1 MNTGAAESRLV
12 PESRLGGFFMARKN
26 NSNSEI
32 TIQKWIKDG
41 RGAGSGKDYKPW
53 LTVRDVS
60 SEGRSHRIFGHKTQR
75 THHLLSDLELAVF
88 LLLEWHPETED
99 IREQFPLRLEDT
111 QALAMDARISH
122 PAYQGVTQIM
132 TSDFLVTTGNLQ
144 QPKFALQAKYSE
156 SLQDARTIEKLELER
171 RYWGQKSIPWF
182 LVTENDIPTVI
193 SQNIGWLYPAQREQ
207 LDTNSAG
214 ERVALYAYHFKQSP
228 QSSVID
234 IAKQLDVAYSLH
246 AGQSLLEIR
255 QLLAN
260 RYFLFDIFKSFRTIK
275 ADEITIGDTQAL
287 TEALRVSNQ

>member
-1 MNTGAAESRLV
+1 MVR
-12 PESRLGGFFMARKN
+12 RN

-111 QALAMDARISH
+111 QALAMDAIISH

-132 TSDFLVTTGNLQ
+132 TSDFLVTTGNHQ

-156 SLQDARTIEKLELER
+156 SLQDTRTIEKLELER
-171 RYWGQKSIPWF
+171 RYWHQKSIPWF
-182 LVTENDIPTVI
+182 LFAKRRAKLSRVLGKRALKSFHPRLFNV
-193 SQNIGWLYPAQREQ
+193 RFF
-207 LDTNSAG
+207 AG
-214 ERVALYAYHFKQSP
+214 ESWSVTNGRYCRNQTA
-228 QSSVID
+228 SSSRERD
-234 IAKQLDVAYSLH
+234 YQFTGYRL
-246 AGQSLLEIR
+246 
-255 QLLAN
+255 
-260 RYFLFDIFKSFRTIK
+260 
-275 ADEITIGDTQAL
+275 
-287 TEALRVSNQ
+287 